1 LEETMANHETRAEK
15 AHHEQE
21 APAAKK
27 GPEIV
32 DIDLTAK
39 LLTIASASANNAGL
53 RAVYAAAQHQLNKIN
68 ATIQEGIDKVRKA
81 EAEAISKKEAEDA
94 EAARQAKRKAED
106 EALEASR
113 KAEADAKKAEARPSA

>member
-1 LEETMANHETRAEK
+1 MANHETRAEK
-15 AHHEQE
+15 HDREQE

-68 ATIQEGIDKVRKA
+68 ATIQEGIDKVNKA
-81 EAEAISKKEAEDA
+81 QADKIAAEEAKVIED
-94 EAARQAKRKAED
+94 ARQAKRKAED
-106 EALEASR
+106 EAAAKAKEEA
-113 KAEADAKKAEARPSA
+113 KAKQPA